1 MSTTGIVLLSIVSF
15 IVGLLFGIMTISLYQ
30 AASDRDDNIRYP
42 LDSDFVETDEES

>member
-15 IVGLLFGIMTISLYQ
+15 IVGLL
-30 AASDRDDNIRYP
+30 AASDRDDNIRYS

>member
-15 IVGLLFGIMTISLYQ
+15 IVSLVWH
-30 AASDRDDNIRYP
+30 DDNIRYP